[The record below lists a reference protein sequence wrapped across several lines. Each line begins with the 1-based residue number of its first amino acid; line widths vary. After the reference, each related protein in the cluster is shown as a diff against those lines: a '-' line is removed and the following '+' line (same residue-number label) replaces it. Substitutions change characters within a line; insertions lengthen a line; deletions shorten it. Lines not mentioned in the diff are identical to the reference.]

1 MQNNMIVRVT
11 KKVFWPIFWIVFV
24 IIFIYVAKAI
34 MQSFLPSTPSAKQET
49 PPIAAIEPTATTADM
64 PLPQPT
70 ADSGV
75 PVQGIVESLDMST
88 VIAEVLSSPKLM
100 GCITGSVGM
109 STAMQFTQRQPT
121 EAEIAQIMHCFSD
134 EQLSAWTGTAAAQPV
149 ASDATADIP
158 LPLPTDTQPASQPAP
173 TADSATPVQGI
184 FESLDMSTVMTEVM
198 SSPELMGCITDS
210 VGMSTVMQFTQRPPT
225 EAEIAQIM
233 HCFSVEQLSAW
244 SGMAAAQPAT
254 GDAIASKPAATAAP
268 SPTPEPTP
276 TAVPRATAVQDLP
289 DGWDQEVIY
298 DHPIVYPSTL
308 TIDGDGSVLVAS
320 RGNGKILRMAPDGT
334 LTTIADVSGLPEVSA
349 LAHQPGHARVLLT
362 TMMTGLYA
370 LSNGELSRLQPWGV
384 MANSLSVDPSNG
396 SFYGCSMSR
405 APDAGIVYFDADGN
419 IIDRIVDTTD
429 GCFQTAL
436 DADNGMLY
444 YSETFPGTITA
455 VDLSDGSKEVI
466 AEGIGIPGTYEPIG
480 VALDGNGV
488 LHSFPNAHG
497 LFRYEDGSFE
507 LVMESIAGAGMIVWS
522 PDHDAFLVANGVGSN
537 IIAYDPEVRTAT
549 HLTPYV
555 NAIAIT
561 GTTSGTVLVC
571 DGNYLGGH
579 VLSVDAA
586 GMHPF
591 TEDLGNNCRH
601 LERDGHGTV
610 RAGMTDGSI
619 WTIGED
625 GSASVWLGS
634 VSGLPI
640 TCLQYDA
647 KNDALVAVMGDNDRS
662 VAEFWRIPVDTPG
675 HREKVTEL
683 TGVGVDRMLTTCAVD
698 GDGNIYV
705 LDRQKNVIHLVAD
718 GEDGATVFADSVLE
732 SEAIT
737 VPRMEYLSTEDA
749 LLVSTI
755 DTYDLWPLDGSGRS
769 VFARNAG
776 GVDNFAISEGPDGDI
791 LAVHSG
797 RVFRLIR
804 NR

>member
-1 MQNNMIVRVT
+1 MQDNMIIRVT

-24 IIFIYVAKAI
+24 IIFFYVAKTTV
-34 MQSFLPSTPSAKQET
+34 QSFLPSTSSAQQEPHPT
-49 PPIAAIEPTATTADM
+49 AAIAS
-64 PLPQPT
+64 T
-70 ADSGV
+70 ADSAA
-75 PVQGIVESLDMST
+75 PVQGIVESLDMSA
-88 VIAEVLSSPKLM
+88 VIAEVLSSPELM
-100 GCITGSVGM
+100 GCITDSVGM

-173 TADSATPVQGI
+173 TADSAAPVQGI

-233 HCFSVEQLSAW
+233 HCFSDEQLSAW
-244 SGMAAAQPAT
+244 TGTAATQPAS
-254 GDAIASKPAATAAP
+254 GDATASKPATTAAP
-268 SPTPEPTP
+268 GPTPEPTP
-276 TAVPRATAVQDLP
+276 TAVPRAMAVHDLP

-320 RGNGKILRMAPDGT
+320 RGNEKVLRMAPDGT
-334 LTTIADVSGLPEVSA
+334 LTTIADVSGLQGVSA
-349 LAHQPGHARVLLT
+349 LAHQPGHERVLLA

-396 SFYGCSMSR
+396 SFYGCSQSR

-419 IIDRIVDTTD
+419 IIDRVVDTTD

-436 DADNGMLY
+436 DAANGMLY

-480 VALDGNGV
+480 VALDGDGV

-507 LVMESIAGAGMIVWS
+507 MVMKSIAGAGSIVWS
-522 PDHDAFLVANGVGSN
+522 PDHDAFLMANGVGSN
-537 IIAYDPEVRTAT
+537 IIAYDPETRTAT

-579 VLSVDAA
+579 VLSVDAT

-591 TEDLGNNCRH
+591 TEDLGNNCQN

-625 GSASVWLGS
+625 GSASVWLES

-640 TCLQYDA
+640 TCLQYDV
-647 KNDALVAVMGDNDRS
+647 KNDAMVAVMGDHHRS
-662 VAEFWRIPVDTPG
+662 VAEFWRIPVDMPAE
-675 HREKVTEL
+675 REKVTEL
-683 TGVGVDRMLTTCAVD
+683 TDVRVAQGLPTCAVD
-698 GDGNIYV
+698 NDGDIYV
-705 LDRQKNVIHLVAD
+705 LDRQENVIHLVAD
-718 GEDGATVFADSVLE
+718 GEDRATVFAESVLE

-755 DTYDLWPLDGSGRS
+755 NTYDLWPLDGSGRS

-797 RVFRLIR
+797 QVFRLIR
-804 NR
+804 NG